1 MYRLIINIEK
11 EYTRF
16 TQQDDS
22 DGYCVGFCLK
32 WLGDILNNNKIGYKN
47 GAFFVDRNDRE
58 ALLNLMNRAKKKHE
72 SYVARYRDYKA
83 KVGTPI
89 GQMEFMSKYNDRKQ
103 RELEKNSRELGL
115 YYKYFDF
122 MKNKNIVGL
131 ERNLDSSSIK
141 KGVMISF
148 SFDCDGQRSAHVVA
162 AIRATPEES
171 YLFDPN
177 CGLYQITS
185 ARPEDDIKKLIA
197 KEYKDHRLLTQTVVS
212 QLP

>member
-1 MYRLIINIEK
+1 
-11 EYTRF
+11 
-16 TQQDDS
+16 
-22 DGYCVGFCLK
+22 
-32 WLGDILNNNKIGYKN
+32 
-47 GAFFVDRNDRE
+47 
-58 ALLNLMNRAKKKHE
+58 
-72 SYVARYRDYKA
+72 VARYRDYKA

-122 MKNKNIVGL
+122 MKNKNIVGV

-148 SFDCDGQRSAHVVA
+148 SFDCDGQRASHVVA

-171 YLFDPN
+171 SLFDPN